1 MVNLDIEDKKIKDK
15 RKNLRELQKHC
26 TKQSNY
32 YRKRYKRLKMKD
44 NICDVSATVLN
55 FSAMSMALS
64 SIGFPPLLIASG
76 ACSGVALIIVQGQRT
91 YNSKVKLTNYNV
103 ACLQYEE
110 LGREINAV
118 LLRNHCT
125 SIQYMEYID
134 DVNAKLNMINDSR
147 IL

>member
-26 TKQSNY
+26 ITQSNH

-64 SIGFPPLLIASG
+64 SITFPPLLIACG
-76 ACSGVALIIVQGQRT
+76 ACSGLGLIITQGQRT

-125 SIQYMEYID
+125 SKEYLEYIE

>member
-1 MVNLDIEDKKIKDK
+1 MVNLDNEEKKIKEK
-15 RKNLRELQKHC
+15 RKSLRDLQRHC
-26 TKQSNY
+26 ITQSRY

-44 NICDVSATVLN
+44 SICDVSSTVLN
-55 FSAMSMALS
+55 LSALSMALS
-64 SIGFPPLLIASG
+64 AITFPPLLIASG
-76 ACSGVALIIVQGQRT
+76 ACSGLGLVIVQGQRT

-125 SIQYMEYID
+125 SKEYMEYIE